1 MLRSTSGL
9 RATNAS
15 TCLRVTYVTCCDAM
29 NATMRWPSPFKA
41 GVRWTRA
48 SPRSPTLVECF
59 VARARSL
66 WLHLQIRWSLML
78 SASYNDDAVNC
89 EQDHVDVANAEPAE
103 TIFTSTCH
111 GGTELRV
118 SVATS
123 Q

>member
-29 NATMRWPSPFKA
+29 NATMRWPSPFQA

-89 EQDHVDVANAEPAE
+89 EQE
-103 TIFTSTCH
+103 TCH

>member
-1 MLRSTSGL
+1 
-9 RATNAS
+9 
-15 TCLRVTYVTCCDAM
+15 
-29 NATMRWPSPFKA
+29 
-41 GVRWTRA
+41 
-48 SPRSPTLVECF
+48 
-59 VARARSL
+59 
-66 WLHLQIRWSLML
+66 ML